1 MTSTRSMDEE
11 QVFKSYA
18 SHNTDPAL
26 KEEQKIKETTQ
37 QPLIKGGKQ
46 LTLQDLPSSTKKD
59 SKAMNDEFGILA
71 LGTSH
76 LGPRTLLHIIENPW
90 KSMVKV
96 THSTGTAQQPLLLNG
111 NQQTLHELIRASLC
125 TLGIMKDD
133 NGISTYGSSCGNP
146 RVLLLGMGRPQ
157 EVELKV
163 LHSTTCAQQYQDET
177 ADQQT

>member
-125 TLGIMKDD
+125 TLGSMEDD
-133 NGISTYGSSCGNP
+133 NGISTYGSSCCNP
-146 RVLLLGMGRPQ
+146 RVLLSDMRRPQ

-163 LHSTTCAQQYQDET
+163 LHSKACAQQYQDGVAE
-177 ADQQT
+177 QQT